1 MTKEELVEA
10 MVNEP
15 DGDKARAI
23 SSVIVAE
30 TESETEKAKMVA
42 EEKKSKKD
50 RILGYLKIAGS
61 VLLAIITCGATIWNA
76 RACMKFEET
85 GTIRTK
91 AWTGVKPIGKVQEIR

>member
-10 MVNEP
+10 MVNET

-42 EEKKSKKD
+42 EEKKSKMD
-50 RILGYLKIAGS
+50 RSQAD
-61 VLLAIITCGATIWNA
+61 
-76 RACMKFEET
+76 
-85 GTIRTK
+85 
-91 AWTGVKPIGKVQEIR
+91 